1 MHLTGIGKQADTS
14 GVFTGEDVFILCI
27 RGFFIPFISRLVD
40 GFCVTKT
47 VHEEYNIHLFQFF
60 LLVDRFL
67 TVLDDGL
74 TGMAVFLFESIQ
86 FIHND
91 LRHGISAIQYV
102 FIAVNICH
110 GLFVLVDQGFQLQTD
125 QLIQTHL

>member
-27 RGFFIPFISRLVD
+27 RGFFIPFISRQVD

-47 VHEEYNIHLFQFF
+47 VHQEDYVHLFQFF
-60 LLVDRFL
+60 FFINSFL
-67 TVLDDGL
+67 TVLDDRL

-86 FIHND
+86 FIHDD
-91 LRHGISAIQYV
+91 LCHGISAVQYV
-102 FIAVNICH
+102 FVAIDIRH
-110 GLFVLVDQGFQLQTD
+110 GLFVLVDQCFQFQTD